1 MNTRAGIVQAL
12 TAEFR
17 PRFVDHSRPALC
29 GCAERAGSSHSSAQA
44 SAAGDAAE
52 APNFP
57 CGHSSVDAHHRP
69 AAGDSTSS
77 SSQSLSCAQVLLAA
91 AGSTSDTAIAL
102 APNQLPTAVSDS
114 THPARRLNMT
124 TQTAGIFT
132 LDDNSAGKRD
142 QIALIRELREL
153 LTATI
158 PDDNGLAVPVV
169 DGPFRDEVVD
179 LLRTALGTG
188 LTPT

>member
-1 MNTRAGIVQAL
+1 
-12 TAEFR
+12 
-17 PRFVDHSRPALC
+17 
-29 GCAERAGSSHSSAQA
+29 
-44 SAAGDAAE
+44 
-52 APNFP
+52 
-57 CGHSSVDAHHRP
+57 
-69 AAGDSTSS
+69 
-77 SSQSLSCAQVLLAA
+77 
-91 AGSTSDTAIAL
+91 
-102 APNQLPTAVSDS
+102 
-114 THPARRLNMT
+114 MT